1 MRPLKNLAIGVSL
14 LALSACTFVPAE
26 EGLRPRTSEEN
37 NAITDSWY
45 PIQSKECQL
54 LVDSFGLVTAAV
66 GNVESQYLLE
76 NMDQIKSNLETT
88 GLMVT
93 PALVDLAQTTF
104 EPSIQAYALEAIPL
118 FSRLGDLIADES
130 GDSSSQID
138 FLQRLSDLTGKV
150 PDACKS

>member
-1 MRPLKNLAIGVSL
+1 MRSLKNLVIGVSL
-14 LALSACTFVPAE
+14 LTLSACTFVPAE

-54 LVDSFGLVTAAV
+54 LVDSFGLVTAAI
-66 GNVESQYLLE
+66 GNIESQYLLE
-76 NMDQIKSNLETT
+76 NMEQIKSNLEMT
-88 GLMVT
+88 GVMVT
-93 PALVDLAQTTF
+93 PALVDLAQTTL

-118 FSRLGDLIADES
+118 FSRLGDLIVDEIGETS
-130 GDSSSQID
+130 NQID